1 MLCGYRLLLCMHKT
15 IKHQTKYCN
24 HFCECYSNNSYLDL
38 QIDPWKFDLVQC
50 DQHVLQLYLYYKE
63 DRLVSEQLR
72 SQIRLNPHTSLNLV
86 NELRKYLKVFGDR
99 YVFSDGRFNP
109 ISGS

>member
-1 MLCGYRLLLCMHKT
+1 
-15 IKHQTKYCN
+15 
-24 HFCECYSNNSYLDL
+24 
-38 QIDPWKFDLVQC
+38 
-50 DQHVLQLYLYYKE
+50 VLQLYLYYKE